1 MVGSGLST
9 VYFGKTKVHVTMYYI
24 INLLSDDVFQIIL
37 YPNPNRFKYHK
48 EKRWKTCPK
57 TTRINNRDVA
67 IKIKEGYP
75 WNLYKTL

>member
-1 MVGSGLST
+1 MVGSGLSILEKLKFT
-9 VYFGKTKVHVTMYYI
+9 SQCITLR
-24 INLLSDDVFQIIL
+24 LLSDDVFQIIFFP
-37 YPNPNRFKYHK
+37 YPNWFKYDK
-48 EKRWKTCPK
+48 EKKCKNCPK

>member
-1 MVGSGLST
+1 MVGSGLSILEKLKFT
-9 VYFGKTKVHVTMYYI
+9 SQCITLS
-24 INLLSDDVFQIIL
+24 LLSDDVFQIML
-37 YPNPNRFKYHK
+37 YPNPYWFKYHK